1 MDTFRHVLTLA
12 EQGLLERALHALSGP
27 ALLTPEQRSLR
38 VYLESHVGDLRRS
51 AVDAEVL
58 LRHETDPSRVAQLKE
73 VIGRATLVHG
83 GSVERG
89 LQLLTDV
96 RDLAAAHL
104 GPDAHARAACDL
116 ALASMQRRG
125 EGLHRTALDEA
136 RVLVQHAG
144 SRSLTVLPYLI
155 DAEWQAV
162 TGNLSD
168 ARASL
173 EMVTLLLQQENN
185 PLLDAR
191 WAIIASGVAVLD
203 ARYLDALAHAEY
215 AIVRADVAGAVTVR
229 VPALGMLAYAR
240 FITGDDPGCEQAI
253 DQGLRLAR
261 SGSAGELAL
270 LDTRLQLLVDRGDAA
285 QAAQLADRVS
295 ARLSDAT
302 AQHACQSRWFLLTRA
317 RWLLQRGDIDAADAL
332 ISDADDRARRSG
344 DRPLR
349 LRLTLLR
356 VELLLAA
363 GQWADARALV
373 DQLRQQLPVMPLGLF
388 ADVEYAAGLT
398 DWHEPTTARL
408 SLERAQ
414 RIYIATGQQRGSR
427 RVDARLA
434 ALPPQPSSNDA
445 PTHTR
450 LLDRMA
456 AVAVTV
462 PHPLLCGLEVLHLVR
477 DAGLGTDAS
486 LIARGDQ
493 GRERVVISHTFPGP
507 VTPPVRTERTWT
519 LELGLLGAERLE
531 LRVEPTPGAA
541 ARDALTSL
549 SRLLQS
555 LPGARLPGLRGRT
568 TDDEPAPDHAF
579 GIVARAPISRTM
591 IDTVRRAAPTS
602 VPILITGETGTG
614 KELLARAV
622 HLASPRARQVFIP
635 FNCTTVPR
643 DMIDAQLFGHRRGA
657 FTGASEPMPGLLRAA
672 DGGTLL
678 LDEIGDMPVELQPKL
693 LRFLETGEVL
703 PLGESRVIHVNV
715 RIVASTNAYLEHLV
729 QAGRFRA
736 DLLYRLNA
744 VHISVPPLRERREDI
759 PDLVHHLM
767 ARLSAEMQREA
778 VSITPHALDWLMM
791 QSWPGNVRQ
800 LANLLRRA
808 LVLGEPGEPI
818 GVPHLVLQPPAAPP
832 SAAPVARDEPLDEA
846 RIRLDQPLAH
856 ATDLVERLL
865 IARALEKTGGN
876 VERAAVLLGISRK
889 GLFLKRQRYGL
900 S

>member
-58 LRHETDPSRVAQLKE
+58 LRHESDPFRVAQLKD

-83 GSVERG
+83 GSVDRG
-89 LQLLTDV
+89 LQLLTAV

-104 GPDAHARAACDL
+104 GPAAHARAACEL
-116 ALASMQRRG
+116 ALATMQRRG

-136 RVLVQHAG
+136 RMLVQHAG
-144 SRSLTVLPYLI
+144 GRSLTVLPYLI

-162 TGNLSD
+162 SGNLSD

-191 WAIIASGVAVLD
+191 WAVIAAGVAVLD

-215 AIVRADVAGAVTVR
+215 ALARADTSGAISVR

-240 FITGDDPGCEQAI
+240 FVTGDDLGCEQSI

-261 SGSAGELAL
+261 PGSAGELAF
-270 LDTRLQLLVDRGDAA
+270 LDTRLQLLMERGDAA
-285 QAAQLADRVS
+285 QAAQLADRLCT
-295 ARLSDAT
+295 RLSETT
-302 AQHACQSRWFLLTRA
+302 AQHAYQSRWFLLTRA
-317 RWLLQRGDIDAADAL
+317 RWLLERGDLDAADAL
-332 ISDADDRARRSG
+332 IDDIDDRARRTG

-356 VELLLAA
+356 VELLVDRE
-363 GQWADARALV
+363 QWADARALV

-388 ADVEYAAGLT
+388 ADVEYAAGLA
-398 DWHEPTTARL
+398 DRHEPATARL

-427 RVDARLA
+427 RVDDRLA
-434 ALPPQPSSNDA
+434 ALPGAPASTETPS
-445 PTHTR
+445 HTR

-477 DAGLGTDAS
+477 DAELGTEAW
-486 LIARGDQ
+486 LITRGDN
-493 GRERVVISHTFPGP
+493 GLERIVISHPFPGP
-507 VTPPVRTERTWT
+507 DSLPPRTDQTWT
-519 LELGLLGAERLE
+519 LDLGSLGPERLE
-531 LRVEPTPGAA
+531 LRVEPTPGGA

-549 SRLLQS
+549 SRLLKS
-555 LPGARLPGLRGRT
+555 LPGARASSLGGLAA
-568 TDDEPAPDHAF
+568 DDMSAPDHAF

-591 IDTVRRAAPTS
+591 IDTVRRAGPTS

-678 LDEIGDMPVELQPKL
+678 LDEIGDMPFELQPKL

-744 VHISVPPLRERREDI
+744 VHISVPPLRDRREDI
-759 PDLVHHLM
+759 PDLVHHLI
-767 ARLSAEMQREA
+767 ARLSAEMQREP
-778 VSITPHALDWLMM
+778 VSVTPHALDWLMM

-800 LANLLRRA
+800 LANVLRRA
-808 LVLGEPGEPI
+808 LVLGDAGEPI
-818 GVPHLVLQPPAAPP
+818 GVPHLVVPPPAAPP
-832 SAAPVARDEPLDEA
+832 AASPPSADDAPEIA

-856 ATDLVERLL
+856 ATDMVERLL
-865 IARALEKTGGN
+865 ISHALERTGGN